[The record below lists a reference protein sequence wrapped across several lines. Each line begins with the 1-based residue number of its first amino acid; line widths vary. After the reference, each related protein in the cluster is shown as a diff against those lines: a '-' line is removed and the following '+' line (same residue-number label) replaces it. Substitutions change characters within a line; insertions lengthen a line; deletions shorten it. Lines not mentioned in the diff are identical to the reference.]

1 MIDLGKNDVASIIV
15 SLNVVKKIVL
25 NIAHFSVSLTLPY
38 KLVFFYPKKKKKSI
52 IIPRVNHGP
61 FEVSII
67 MLKFI
72 SCVTLNPFLALFYVK
87 NK

>member
-15 SLNVVKKIVL
+15 SSNDVKKIVI

-38 KLVFFYPKKKKKSI
+38 KLVFFYPQKKKYI

-72 SCVTLNPFLALFYVK
+72 SCVTPNSFLVLFYVK

>member
-1 MIDLGKNDVASIIV
+1 MLI
-15 SLNVVKKIVL
+15 
-25 NIAHFSVSLTLPY
+25 SVSLTLPY
-38 KLVFFYPKKKKKSI
+38 KLVFFYPQKKKKSI

-72 SCVTLNPFLALFYVK
+72 SCVTLNHFLVLFYVK